1 MLRSISIVVV
11 AAVVLVIGLVL
22 QLKPF
27 FIHNEN
33 VTEWQHATPLC
44 YGSGSMALVM
54 LVVDSLQF
62 QFYSWFL
69 HVNLCVSVYVCI
81 YASIYIVKFP
91 IFLYIIWFW
100 ETHCLFQSICCF
112 CVRYFIYIFC
122 FSVWI
127 SLICFLL
134 LCAIYFLFCFWWH
147 VFVVYTIA
155 ISADLFV
162 ANKTLQRL
170 LFVVILYCC
179 CCCCGPSFFVFVEFL
194 IIILHTKNESKQWFF
209 IHGCQVIL
217 LIVFN

>member
-33 VTEWQHATPLC
+33 VTKWQHATPLC

-112 CVRYFIYIFC
+112 CVRYFIYFLFFCLNFINLFSSFVCDIFFVLFLVACLCGLYDCDKCWFICCKQNVTTLIVCCYFILLLLLLWSFVFC
-122 FSVWI
+122 FCWI
-127 SLICFLL
+127 SYH
-134 LCAIYFLFCFWWH
+134 YFAYEKWEQTVIFYSWLSSY
-147 VFVVYTIA
+147 FV
-155 ISADLFV
+155 D
-162 ANKTLQRL
+162 
-170 LFVVILYCC
+170 
-179 CCCCGPSFFVFVEFL
+179 SF
-194 IIILHTKNESKQWFF
+194 
-209 IHGCQVIL
+209 
-217 LIVFN
+217 